1 MASLS
6 DRELVALFIRSG
18 TSKASALDIA
28 DEVLRISN
36 GLRNF
41 LKLSR
46 GDFIKISGIKEVK
59 ALELEA
65 IGEMSRRIAKPSFDQ
80 AINIHDGGDLMV
92 WLNLEIGYKEQEHF
106 LVIFMN
112 NQNKILSYQIL
123 FKGTVDTS
131 TVSPRDVFR
140 TALELS
146 ATRIILVHNH
156 PGGTL
161 HASQGDIQV
170 TRSMVLAGH
179 YIGIRVIDHVIV
191 AQGRFISLMDQHAH
205 LFEVSA
211 HERFK

>member
-1 MASLS
+1 M
-6 DRELVALFIRSG
+6 ALFIRSG

-112 NQNKILSYQIL
+112 NQNKILSYQVL
-123 FKGTVDTS
+123 FKGTVDSS

-146 ATRIILVHNH
+146 STRIILVHNH

-161 HASQGDIQV
+161 LASQGDIQV

-191 AQGRFISLMDQHAH
+191 AQGQFISLMDQHAH
-205 LFEVSA
+205 LFEV
-211 HERFK
+211 